1 MGLQAFKEMGTDL
14 RGKGFWLRYT
24 RIYFRM
30 LLKGRRQRG
39 RSSFGLLVLFLAMR
53 LPAYIPVRFRAS
65 VKNSEQQRQCYFDIL
80 TPLNKG
86 AGGRVTLKEI
96 R

>member
-1 MGLQAFKEMGTDL
+1 
-14 RGKGFWLRYT
+14 
-24 RIYFRM
+24 
-30 LLKGRRQRG
+30 
-39 RSSFGLLVLFLAMR
+39 MR

-65 VKNSEQQRQCYFDIL
+65 VKNSEQQRRCYFDIL